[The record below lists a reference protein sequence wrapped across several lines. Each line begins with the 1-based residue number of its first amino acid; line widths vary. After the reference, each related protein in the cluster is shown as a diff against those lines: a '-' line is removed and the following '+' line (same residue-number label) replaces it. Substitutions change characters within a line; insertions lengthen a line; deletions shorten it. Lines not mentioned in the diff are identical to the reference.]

1 MAQYVLAGDIGG
13 TKTTLAIYAVERPG
27 QVSVVREASFPSQHY
42 SGLETVIT
50 DFLRSDSEPVAA
62 GAFGIAG
69 PVLDEEAITTNL
81 PWKITT
87 AGMRQV
93 IGCDRVRLMN
103 DLEATAYGALFLS
116 PNELQTLNAGSPRR
130 GHRAVIAAGTGLGQA
145 FLFWDGMRYRP
156 VATEGGHADFA
167 PRDEQEVEL
176 LYFLRKRY
184 SRVSYERLLA
194 GPGLVNIFNFLDQAL
209 HRPVAPSVRERLQ
222 TEDPAAVVGQAG
234 VAGLCATCVEAVDI
248 FLSLYGAQAGNL
260 ALTVMGIGGVYVGG
274 GIVTKLLPKITT
286 GAFMNSF
293 RAKGRYAQLMAEIP
307 VYIILNPNTS
317 QLGAAQAACEL
328 LD

>member
-1 MAQYVLAGDIGG
+1 
-13 TKTTLAIYAVERPG
+13 
-27 QVSVVREASFPSQHY
+27 
-42 SGLETVIT
+42 
-50 DFLRSDSEPVAA
+50 
-62 GAFGIAG
+62 
-69 PVLDEEAITTNL
+69 
-81 PWKITT
+81 
-87 AGMRQV
+87 
-93 IGCDRVRLMN
+93 
-103 DLEATAYGALFLS
+103 
-116 PNELQTLNAGSPRR
+116 
-130 GHRAVIAAGTGLGQA
+130 
-145 FLFWDGMRYRP
+145 
-156 VATEGGHADFA
+156 
-167 PRDEQEVEL
+167 
-176 LYFLRKRY
+176 
-184 SRVSYERLLA
+184 
-194 GPGLVNIFNFLDQAL
+194 
-209 HRPVAPSVRERLQ
+209 
-222 TEDPAAVVGQAG
+222 VGQAG

>member
-1 MAQYVLAGDIGG
+1 MLLSPLPQL
-13 TKTTLAIYAVERPG
+13 
-27 QVSVVREASFPSQHY
+27 
-42 SGLETVIT
+42 
-50 DFLRSDSEPVAA
+50 
-62 GAFGIAG
+62 
-69 PVLDEEAITTNL
+69 LDT
-81 PWKITT
+81 P
-87 AGMRQV
+87 V

-222 TEDPAAVVGQAG
+222 TARTLRRSWARPA
-234 VAGLCATCVEAVDI
+234 
-248 FLSLYGAQAGNL
+248 S
-260 ALTVMGIGGVYVGG
+260 
-274 GIVTKLLPKITT
+274 
-286 GAFMNSF
+286 
-293 RAKGRYAQLMAEIP
+293 P
-307 VYIILNPNTS
+307 VSVRPAWR
-317 QLGAAQAACEL
+317 Q
-328 LD
+328 